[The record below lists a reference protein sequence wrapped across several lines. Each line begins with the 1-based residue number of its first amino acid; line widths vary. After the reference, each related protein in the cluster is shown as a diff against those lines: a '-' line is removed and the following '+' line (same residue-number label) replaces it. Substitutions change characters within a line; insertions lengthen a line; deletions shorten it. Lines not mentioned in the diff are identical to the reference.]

1 MYYKRWELQQRIV
14 PIYSGILLIQVWFF
28 SASILAG
35 SFGGLLAFAIA
46 KMNGL
51 SGKPG
56 WAWIFIIEVTTSQKV
71 I

>member
-1 MYYKRWELQQRIV
+1 
-14 PIYSGILLIQVWFF
+14 VWFF

-51 SGKPG
+51 HGKAG
-56 WAWIFIIEVTTSQKV
+56 WAWIFIIEVTHFGGSANN
-71 I
+71 